1 MNVINKKEGSAREG
15 IFIKNFANT
24 FEISAVLAVLMLAW
38 ADPVAAQKPD
48 PAGIVRLV
56 SDNYSRPER
65 LAAWRNPNLD
75 GMRVRADWNAVQPT
89 SSTFDWS
96 HIDELLTLGAQHGKL
111 IGVSVAAGIFTPQW
125 VYDSGAIEY
134 AIQDGTGNSMPIP
147 WDDAFLTKW
156 LAFVDALGA
165 RYDGNPALGY
175 VVMSG
180 MGQIVETYMAQTAQ
194 DTINLTNLGGASAW
208 RGAAKQIIAAYA
220 NAFPTTPFF
229 ITAAKPFHNAHGLS
243 ALQNVVDWGVAR
255 YPGRFGIM
263 NASLNAQSNTLYYSN
278 LAVYTY
284 RITQPVGF
292 QMLCAAARDPVR
304 LRGTLDQALMR
315 GVQLGAKFVEVY
327 PVDADDPEQQT
338 VLAVEGAAL
347 KLNASPTPTVTPTPS
362 ATDLRVTVTDGA
374 PIAGRNDTYTI
385 RVTNLGPNNVT
396 GAVVSDSFPDIFT
409 GVIFTATQNGG
420 VSGFTATGAGNISD
434 TLTMPVGSFVTYR
447 ATGTVSSSAAGTLSN
462 TATVTPP
469 TGVTDPN
476 LANNSATDTDTIT
489 VQADL
494 KVKVTDR
501 KTTVIAGRRNTYTI
515 VVTNSFGPSDIS
527 GAVVSDSFPDTFT
540 GVTFTATESGG
551 ASGFTASGTGNIYDT
566 VTLPA
571 SSHITYKVKGTIS
584 TSARGPISVTATVD
598 APSGVIDPN
607 LANNSATDTD
617 TVQ

>member
-1 MNVINKKEGSAREG
+1 MNAINKKKQSARAG
-15 IFIKNFANT
+15 IFMKNSAKT
-24 FEISAVLAVLMLAW
+24 FGISVVLPVVMLAC

-48 PAGIVRLV
+48 PAGIVRLL
-56 SDNYSRPER
+56 SDRYSRPER
-65 LAAWRNPNLD
+65 LPAWTNPNLD

-89 SSTFDWS
+89 SATYDWS
-96 HIDELLTLGAQHGKL
+96 HIDELLSLGAQHGKL
-111 IGVSVAAGIFTPQW
+111 IGLSVAAGIYTPQW
-125 VYDSGAIEY
+125 VYDSGAVEY

-156 LAFVDALGA
+156 LAFVNALGA

-180 MGQIVETYMAQTAQ
+180 MGQIVETYIAQTTQ
-194 DTINLTNLGGASAW
+194 DTINLTNLGGPSAW
-208 RGAAKQIIAAYA
+208 KDAAKQISTAYA

-229 ITAAKPFHNAHGLS
+229 ITAAKPFPNAHGLS
-243 ALQNVVDWGVAR
+243 ALQNVVDWGVAT

-263 NASLNAQSNTLYYSN
+263 NAGLNAQSDTLYYPN

-284 RITQPVGF
+284 RITQPVGL
-292 QMLCAAARDPVR
+292 QMLCSAARDPVR

-327 PVDADDPEQQT
+327 PVDADDPAQQT

-347 KLNASPTPTVTPTPS
+347 KLNASPTPTASPTPS
-362 ATDLRVTVTDGA
+362 STDLRVTVTDGGA
-374 PIAGRNDTYTI
+374 IAGRNDTYTI

-396 GAVVSDSFPDIFT
+396 GAVVSDRFPNIFT
-409 GVIFTATQNGG
+409 GVTFTATQSGG

-447 ATGTVSSSAAGTLSN
+447 ATGRVSPSATGILSN

-469 TGVTDPN
+469 IEVTDPN

-489 VQADL
+489 VKADL

-501 KTTVIAGRRNTYTI
+501 RTTVIAGRRNTYTI
-515 VVTNSFGPSDIS
+515 VVTNSFGPSDVS
-527 GAVVSDSFPDTFT
+527 SAVVSDSFPNTFT

-551 ASGFTASGTGNIYDT
+551 ASGFTAAGTGNIYDT

-584 TSARGPISVTATVD
+584 PSAHGTISVTGTVT
-598 APSGVIDPN
+598 APNGVIDPN